1 MKVLIKSAKI
11 IDPTSPY
18 HNQRKDILLN
28 NGKIEEIGTSLV
40 LDSPGKVI
48 ELEDLH
54 LSKGWFDSSVNFG
67 EPGYEE
73 RETVQNGLDTAAK
86 SGFTAI
92 ALNSGTLPVIDDN
105 SAVTSILSK
114 AKDHPVDLFPIG
126 ALTKGSQGKE
136 LAELYDM
143 RTAGAIAF
151 GDFKKAV
158 KHPNLLKLALQY
170 AQNFDGLVLSFPQDD
185 NIAGKGVV
193 HEHEMS
199 TKLGLKGIPSLAEE
213 LQIKRDLAIL
223 QYTGGRLHIPTVS
236 TAKSV
241 ELIKA
246 AKKEGLDV
254 SCSAAIHNLM
264 FADEFLKEFDTNTK
278 VLPPLRTKKDNEALI
293 KGIKN
298 KVIDFVTSDHIP
310 VDIEN
315 KKVEFEHALYG
326 TTGLESAFGALLKIF
341 DLEETVDLLTRGRER
356 FKIKEYEI
364 KPGQEANFTL
374 FSPSGKYVFTQEHIH
389 STSKNSIF
397 LKSELKGK
405 VYGIISGKRC
415 FISE

>member
-199 TKLGLKGIPSLAEE
+199 TQLGLKGIPSLAEE

-341 DLEETVDLLTRGRER
+341 DLEETVNLLTRGRER